1 MPFYTTVRARLKH
14 ADVQDAMDAH
24 NGVVS
29 RIVDTTKANGGSG
42 HRVFA
47 NPEDPRDFLA
57 MDTWESLEGMQKSY
71 GDPTIQAEIGSL
83 FESPPEVK
91 VWAPREG
98 WTTF

>member
-14 ADVQDAMDAH
+14 PDMQDAMDAH

-29 RIVDTTKANGGSG
+29 RIVDATRANGGTG
-42 HRVFA
+42 HRAFA

-71 GDPTIQAEIGSL
+71 GDPTIQAEIGGL

>member
-14 ADVQDAMDAH
+14 VDMREAMDAH

-29 RIVDTTKANGGSG
+29 RIVDTTKANGGSS

-57 MDTWESLEGMQKSY
+57 MDTWDSLEGMQKSY
-71 GDPTIQAEIGSL
+71 GDPTIQAEIGGL
-83 FESPPEVK
+83 FESPPEVT
-91 VWAPREG
+91 VWSSREG

>member
-1 MPFYTTVRARLKH
+1 
-14 ADVQDAMDAH
+14 
-24 NGVVS
+24 
-29 RIVDTTKANGGSG
+29 
-42 HRVFA
+42 
-47 NPEDPRDFLA
+47 

-71 GDPTIQAEIGSL
+71 GDPTIQAEIGGL